1 MSFLNAFTRRG
12 FLGAGAAGLLL
23 PLQSKSAQ
31 AADTLQVAAVFS
43 SSVQQPWASR
53 IHLAAEAAEARGEIA
68 YYHAERVSILEIERV
83 VRDYCRVGRKLIIVD
98 AFAAEDIV
106 RSVAAEFPDRA
117 FLLGSTFRPDA
128 EANPNVAVFDASIQD
143 AAYLLG
149 FLAGQVTK
157 SGRMGLVGSFSTPNA
172 NRLMNAFIAGARE
185 ARADAMFQV
194 AITGSWYDPPR
205 VKELTLAQAASG
217 VDVFY
222 SASVG
227 VAQAAREKGLLV
239 VSDGSETQ
247 NDYPETVIT
256 SAQWQFEPTLA
267 AAIALVNAGT
277 FKADDY
283 SVFSF
288 LKSSGCSLA
297 PFGAFDTK
305 IPAEVKAKLAAK
317 ETAIKAGVFVVTVDE
332 SEPKSSV

>member
-1 MSFLNAFTRRG
+1 MGFLKVFTRRK
-12 FLGAGAAGLLL
+12 FLGSGAAGLLL
-23 PLQSKSAQ
+23 PLQSKLAQ
-31 AADTLQVAAVFS
+31 AADALQVAAVFS
-43 SSVQQPWASR
+43 SSVEKPWATR
-53 IHLAAEAAEARGEIA
+53 IHQAAEAAEARGEIA

-83 VRDYCRVGRKLIIVD
+83 VRDYCKVGRKLIIVD

-117 FLLGSTFRPDA
+117 FLLGSAFKPDA
-128 EANPNVAVFDASIQD
+128 DANPNVAVFDASIQD
-143 AAYLLG
+143 ASYLLG
-149 FLAGQVTK
+149 FLAGQMTK
-157 SGRMGLVGSFSTPNA
+157 SGKIGLVGSFATPTA

-185 ARADAMFQV
+185 ARADAIFKV
-194 AITGSWYDPPR
+194 AFTSSWYDPPR
-205 VKELTLAQAASG
+205 VKEIALAQAAAG
-217 VDVFY
+217 VDLFY
-222 SASVG
+222 SGSIG
-227 VAQAAREKGLLV
+227 VAQAAKEKGLLV
-239 VSDGSETQ
+239 VSDGSEMQ
-247 NDYPETVIT
+247 SDHPETVIT
-256 SAQWQFEPTLA
+256 SAQWNFEPTLA

-297 PFGAFDTK
+297 PFGAFDAK

-317 ETAIKAGVFVVTVDE
+317 ETAIKAGVFAVTVDE